1 MIYNANL
8 YSKPRASLN
17 AHKMPKMKNFKGM
30 MCGKWNKTSMS
41 KDRAQLVV
49 WKTLLKRALFDV
61 KMYKDEMESFYY
73 VLIGLMLYKTIYK
86 K

>member
-1 MIYNANL
+1 
-8 YSKPRASLN
+8 
-17 AHKMPKMKNFKGM
+17 MPKMKNFKGM

-61 KMYKDEMESFYY
+61 KMYKDEMEGFYY

>member
-1 MIYNANL
+1 MENRVNL
-8 YSKPRASLN
+8 D
-17 AHKMPKMKNFKGM
+17 
-30 MCGKWNKTSMS
+30 MS
-41 KDRAQLVV
+41 KDRAQFVV

-61 KMYKDEMESFYY
+61 KMYKDEMEGFYY

>member
-61 KMYKDEMESFYY
+61 KKAWKCVEKGWILS
-73 VLIGLMLYKTIYK
+73 VLISNKM
-86 K
+86 